1 MNIVHEY
8 TAISTIYGY
17 LHQITQPVAKRLTDV
32 VGVVFVAVVFMA
44 VHINNSKQSRW
55 ASNRTRTALHRMH
68 TSATPCWSWQSI
80 INAWQMHYS

>member
-44 VHINNSKQSRW
+44 VHINNSKQSR
-55 ASNRTRTALHRMH
+55 
-68 TSATPCWSWQSI
+68 
-80 INAWQMHYS
+80 